1 MNNTQTQ
8 LNHAKTTLQ
17 GTLFQLDYLQELV
30 NQTVMRDSQRTKI
43 SQQIHNIEVNNQGAL
58 KQLASVYE
66 VPLVGIAK

>member
-1 MNNTQTQ
+1 MNNAQTR
-8 LNHAKTTLQ
+8 LNHARPTLQ
-17 GTLFQLDYLQELV
+17 GTLLQLDYLQELV

-66 VPLVGIAK
+66 VQLVGIAK

>member
-17 GTLFQLDYLQELV
+17 GTLLQLDYLQELV

-58 KQLASVYE
+58 KQLVSVYE

>member
-17 GTLFQLDYLQELV
+17 GTLLQLDYLQELV
-30 NQTVMRDSQRTKI
+30 NQTVMRDSQWTKI

>member
-17 GTLFQLDYLQELV
+17 GTLLQLDYLQELV

-43 SQQIHNIEVNNQGAL
+43 SQQIHNIEVSNQGAL

>member
-1 MNNTQTQ
+1 MNNAQTQ

-17 GTLFQLDYLQELV
+17 GTLLQLDYLQELV

-58 KQLASVYE
+58 KQLVSVYE